1 MLFDFTEKYLRCVK
15 CNSNLLVETL
25 VHDSEIQEGF
35 LHCINC
41 KAVYPI
47 ISSVPFVLENL
58 SSYFSIRMSLG
69 GQLLLLSKS
78 DKMKLFIK
86 GVLRKIHH
94 ASDDTSALEEKWV
107 GIYKRSMRSQF
118 YSKIKSLMHRLPVSN
133 LVLEHGCS
141 IGQVAQESAKRNLC
155 VFGID
160 KSFYGILEAKKHQR
174 KNSDFIVSDSLN
186 SPFGNQKFDLVIA
199 LNLLDIVEPRKL
211 LHVVSRQTKKFLVLS
226 DPYDF
231 ERGKRSVKAKTTP
244 EELRLLVKGIGFKLI
259 QNTTRPNYIPW
270 KLNVNPRLSLN
281 YKVDL
286 IVAQKTR
293 SVALSLESAGL
304 SS

>member
-1 MLFDFTEKYLRCVK
+1 MLDFTVKYIRCVK
-15 CNSNLLVETL
+15 CRSRLLVEPL
-25 VHDSEIQEGF
+25 AYGVEIQEGF
-35 LHCINC
+35 LNCTKC

-47 ISSVPFVLENL
+47 ISSVPFILENM
-58 SSYFSIRMSLG
+58 SSYFSIRMALG

-86 GVLRKIHH
+86 DALGKINRL
-94 ASDDTSALEEKWV
+94 SDDTSALEEKWV
-107 GIYKRSMRSQF
+107 GIYRQSMRSQF
-118 YSKIKSLMHRLPVSN
+118 YAKIKNLIHKLPVSE

-141 IGQVAQESAKRNLC
+141 IGQVAQELAKRSSR

-174 KNSDFIVSDSLN
+174 KNSDFIVADSTN

-199 LNLLDIVEPRKL
+199 LNLLDIVEPRIL
-211 LHVVSRQTKKFLVLS
+211 LQTISHQAKKFLILS

-231 ERGKRSVKAKTTP
+231 ERGKSSVKIKTTP
-244 EELRLLVKGIGFKLI
+244 KELRLLVKEIGFKLI
-259 QNTTRPNYIPW
+259 QNTAKPNYIQW
-270 KLNVNPRLSLN
+270 KLNVNSRLSLN

-286 IVAQKTR
+286 VVAQKN
-293 SVALSLESAGL
+293 
-304 SS
+304 